1 MIEWSALIVFVI
13 LFALVT
19 IIGFLAARWRSADLN
34 LLEEW
39 GLAGRK
45 FGTVITWFL
54 LGGDL
59 YTAYTFVAVP
69 GLVFGAGAV
78 GMFALPYTIIAYPL
92 FFLVTPKLW
101 QVAHNRGHI
110 TAADF
115 VKDRFDSRLLALLVA
130 ITGIVAT
137 MPYIALQMF
146 GMQLVLAQMGLDV
159 HISLIVAFVILA
171 AFTYVSGLR
180 APALIALVKD
190 TLIWAAV
197 IIAII
202 YIPIKLGGYGAI
214 FSHVPAAK
222 LTLKPALFPY
232 FSTLALGSAFALFLY
247 PHAIT
252 GIFSSRSQAVLRR
265 NSAFLPAYSFMLGL
279 IALFGYMAIAAGV
292 HAAKPPI
299 GANVAVPALI
309 SKMFSEPVQGFFFAA
324 IAIGALVPASVMSI
338 AAANLFSRNI
348 WKEFLRPAASL
359 KEQAD
364 VSKVLSLL
372 VKFGALLFILIANT
386 QYAIYFQLAGGVW
399 MMQTL
404 PAVFM
409 ALYFKWLDR
418 WAIVLG
424 WLVGE
429 GLGTYWLIQTQ
440 FKVVSY
446 NYNIFGNKT
455 TLYIGLV
462 AFFFNLIVVIVGS
475 GLARALGVRSGKPI
489 ITDDDY
495 LARSAVATPRA

>member
-1 MIEWSALIVFVI
+1 
-13 LFALVT
+13 
-19 IIGFLAARWRSADLN
+19 
-34 LLEEW
+34 
-39 GLAGRK
+39 
-45 FGTVITWFL
+45 
-54 LGGDL
+54 
-59 YTAYTFVAVP
+59 
-69 GLVFGAGAV
+69 
-78 GMFALPYTIIAYPL
+78 
-92 FFLVTPKLW
+92 
-101 QVAHNRGHI
+101 
-110 TAADF
+110 
-115 VKDRFDSRLLALLVA
+115 
-130 ITGIVAT
+130 
-137 MPYIALQMF
+137 MF

-159 HISLIVAFVILA
+159 HLSLIVAFVVLA

-197 IIAII
+197 IIAIV
-202 YIPIKLGGYGAI
+202 YIPIKLGGFGAI

-222 LTLKPALFPY
+222 LTLKPALLPY

-309 SKMFSEPVQGFFFAA
+309 ARMFSEPVAGFFFAA

-338 AAANLFSRNI
+338 AAANLFSRNV
-348 WKEFLRPAASL
+348 WKEFLHPAAGL

-364 VSKVLSLL
+364 VSKVVSLL

-399 MMQTL
+399 MMQVL

-418 WAIVLG
+418 WAIVAG
-424 WLVGE
+424 WLIGE
-429 GLGTYWLIQTQ
+429 GFGTYLLLQNQ

-446 NYNIFGNKT
+446 VFNIGGNKT

-462 AFFFNLIVVIVGS
+462 AFFFNLLVVIVGS
-475 GLARALGVRSGKPI
+475 ALARAMGVRTGKPI
-489 ITDDDY
+489 LTDEDY
-495 LARSAVATPRA
+495 LARRSLVTREA